1 MLSLSPT
8 NDPVVIFPH
17 RTFLTFPLSSLTSS
31 LPLSRAEVL
40 LALPI
45 DSTDFK
51 LDHFMVT
58 VAKTAPISALLKRP
72 SLLTSSMS
80 SSIDQLL

>member
-8 NDPVVIFPH
+8 NDLVVTFPD
-17 RTFLTFPLSSLTSS
+17 RTFLTFPLSSLTSA

-40 LALPI
+40 LALPV
-45 DSTDFK
+45 DNRDFK

-58 VAKTAPISALLKRP
+58 VAKTN
-72 SLLTSSMS
+72 
-80 SSIDQLL
+80 